1 MTITAI
7 EQAITFLS
15 RTDLTVTARQQPLP
29 PGVTDLLKI
38 SSGDH
43 DVLLVA
49 QQSSRY
55 SLEDVRHA
63 AEFYV
68 QQILFAPDS
77 NHYRVLGVEPSD
89 PEAKIKLHYRLLVS
103 WLHPDKNSSDWEVV
117 FSERINRAWH
127 GLRTSERRRQYDE
140 QLSAK
145 PAAPKPVAAPIRR
158 EIKPAQ
164 WHDRD
169 IDSQFIS
176 ARTIKR
182 LPIVMF
188 SLLGVGAVLALWL
201 LIQTQ
206 PNLQRAEIVLS
217 NGNAELA
224 EEQTAALESTPVQIP
239 KATSAPV
246 KTSVKPVQTPPET
259 GFAKTDT
266 SSTATINDVKP
277 SKSQN
282 SNARAN
288 TPATLPGTKAIVS
301 TPKTVAPVMTAKVIA
316 LPAKP
321 LKMATPT
328 KIVAPQIAAKVLAI
342 PSKMPKTGTPTKV
355 AAPEMAAKLLVA
367 SSKTPKASMPT
378 KATAAP
384 IVSAIPAQAKL
395 LVASSK
401 TPKASMPTKA
411 TAAPIVPAVPALAN
425 EAKIAGKRARNIKTA
440 QTAPAL
446 VSTAGLN
453 VIAKTSTSVPS
464 DVSVKQFLRNFSRV
478 YAEGDYFALH
488 NLFTQDLSIL
498 GAPPQRK
505 TLRSYRQLFETSQ
518 SRQIALDHVSWL
530 ASDDKIT
537 VIASYQVQIM
547 ALGEAETQSSR
558 GDIRLD
564 LRMENGRLKI
574 IRLQSDDK
582 NG

>member
-15 RTDLTVTARQQPLP
+15 RTDLTVSARQQPLP

-38 SSGDH
+38 SSGDQ
-43 DVLLVA
+43 DALLVA

-89 PEAKIKLHYRLLVS
+89 VEAKIKLHYRLLVS

-127 GLRTSERRRQYDE
+127 GLRTPERRRQYDE
-140 QLSAK
+140 QLSAQ
-145 PAAPKPVAAPIRR
+145 PAAPKAAAAPSRR

-164 WHDRD
+164 WHDRG

-201 LIQTQ
+201 LSQTQ
-206 PNLQRAEIVLS
+206 PNLQPEEVVLS
-217 NGNAELA
+217 EISTEPA
-224 EEQTAALESTPVQIP
+224 EEQTAALQSPPVQIP

-246 KTSVKPVQTPPET
+246 QASAKPAQSPPKIVLAKIDTASV
-259 GFAKTDT
+259 
-266 SSTATINDVKP
+266 ATINDVP
-277 SKSQN
+277 SSKSQN
-282 SNARAN
+282 SNAQAA
-288 TPATLPGTKAIVS
+288 TPATLPGTKTIVS
-301 TPKTVAPVMTAKVIA
+301 TPKTVAPVITAKVIVP
-316 LPAKP
+316 PAKP

-328 KIVAPQIAAKVLAI
+328 KIVAPQIAAKELAI
-342 PSKMPKTGTPTKV
+342 PGKTPKTGTPTKIV
-355 AAPEMAAKLLVA
+355 APQIAAKLLVA
-367 SSKTPKASMPT
+367 SSKTAKASMPT
-378 KATAAP
+378 KAVAAP
-384 IVSAIPAQAKL
+384 VGF
-395 LVASSK
+395 
-401 TPKASMPTKA
+401 
-411 TAAPIVPAVPALAN
+411 AVPVLAN
-425 EAKIAGKRARNIKTA
+425 ETKIIGKRVRNSKAT

-446 VSTAGLN
+446 VSTAGLDAT
-453 VIAKTSTSVPS
+453 AKTRSSTSTSVPS
-464 DVSVKQFLRNFSRV
+464 DVSIKQFLRNFSRV

-505 TLRSYRQLFETSQ
+505 TLRSYRQLFETSH
-518 SRQIALDHVSWL
+518 SRQIALDHISWL
-530 ASDDKIT
+530 ANDDKIT
-537 VIASYQVQIM
+537 VIASYQVQIL
-547 ALGEAETQSSR
+547 ALGQAEIESSR